1 MKTVDEI
8 FGEMLVSFGARTG
21 MEVDQGCDLA
31 VRLYAAAAQIYAL
44 YLQADWV
51 ARQAFP
57 QTAEGDYLDLHAQLR
72 GLERKQASH
81 AAGTLRFFAD
91 EAAETPREI
100 PLGTVCM
107 TAGLVRFETTRAA
120 VLPAGQLQVD
130 VPARALLAGSSGN
143 AAAGTVLSMAVA
155 PVGVRRCD
163 NPEPFLGG
171 SDGETDSELRKRVL
185 DTFQRL
191 PNGANAAFYEQGALS
206 FDEVAAA
213 SVLPRS
219 RGIGTVDVVVS
230 TPSGKAAPALLEQI
244 QAYFQSRREIA
255 VDVQVR
261 APEQVK
267 VDVAIRL
274 QPAEGSSLET
284 AAAGVEAAVRSWFS
298 GERLGKPVLL
308 AQLYSLIFACD
319 GVANCRL
326 AAPADDVEIAA
337 HQLPVLG
344 TLTVEELT

>member
-57 QTAEGDYLDLHAQLR
+57 PDSGGGLSGSPRPAER
-72 GLERKQASH
+72 
-81 AAGTLRFFAD
+81 AG
-91 EAAETPREI
+91 AE
-100 PLGTVCM
+100 
-107 TAGLVRFETTRAA
+107 AGLPCGGDPPLLCGRGGRDAQGDPTGHRMYDCGTGAVRDHTAA

-191 PNGANAAFYEQGALS
+191 PNGAKPPSMSRGPCPLMRWPPPPSFHGAGG
-206 FDEVAAA
+206 
-213 SVLPRS
+213 SVLWTWWCPPTAGRRTLPCWSRFRPISRAGGRSLWTSRCAPRS
-219 RGIGTVDVVVS
+219 R
-230 TPSGKAAPALLEQI
+230 
-244 QAYFQSRREIA
+244 
-255 VDVQVR
+255 
-261 APEQVK
+261 
-267 VDVAIRL
+267 
-274 QPAEGSSLET
+274 
-284 AAAGVEAAVRSWFS
+284 
-298 GERLGKPVLL
+298 
-308 AQLYSLIFACD
+308 
-319 GVANCRL
+319 
-326 AAPADDVEIAA
+326 
-337 HQLPVLG
+337 
-344 TLTVEELT
+344 

>member
-8 FGEMLVSFGARTG
+8 FGEMLVCFGERTG

-31 VRLYAAAAQIYAL
+31 VRLYAAAAQIYAM

-91 EAAETPREI
+91 QAAETPREI

-120 VLPAGQLQVD
+120 VLPVGQLQVD
-130 VPARALLAGSSGN
+130 VPARALLAGSAGN

-155 PVGVRRCD
+155 PVGIRRCD

-171 SDGETDSELRKRVL
+171 SDG
-185 DTFQRL
+185 
-191 PNGANAAFYEQGALS
+191 
-206 FDEVAAA
+206 
-213 SVLPRS
+213 
-219 RGIGTVDVVVS
+219 
-230 TPSGKAAPALLEQI
+230 
-244 QAYFQSRREIA
+244 
-255 VDVQVR
+255 
-261 APEQVK
+261 
-267 VDVAIRL
+267 
-274 QPAEGSSLET
+274 
-284 AAAGVEAAVRSWFS
+284 
-298 GERLGKPVLL
+298 
-308 AQLYSLIFACD
+308 
-319 GVANCRL
+319 
-326 AAPADDVEIAA
+326 
-337 HQLPVLG
+337 
-344 TLTVEELT
+344 

>member
-8 FGEMLVSFGARTG
+8 FGEMLVCFGERTG

-57 QTAEGDYLDLHAQLR
+57 QTAEGDYLDLHAHLR

-91 EAAETPREI
+91 QAAETPREI

-130 VPARALLAGSSGN
+130 VPARALLAGSAGN

-155 PVGVRRCD
+155 PVGIRRCD

-171 SDGETDSELRKRVL
+171 SDGETVH
-185 DTFQRL
+185 QC
-191 PNGANAAFYEQGALS
+191 GGY
-206 FDEVAAA
+206 
-213 SVLPRS
+213 
-219 RGIGTVDVVVS
+219 I
-230 TPSGKAAPALLEQI
+230 
-244 QAYFQSRREIA
+244 
-255 VDVQVR
+255 
-261 APEQVK
+261 
-267 VDVAIRL
+267 
-274 QPAEGSSLET
+274 
-284 AAAGVEAAVRSWFS
+284 
-298 GERLGKPVLL
+298 
-308 AQLYSLIFACD
+308 
-319 GVANCRL
+319 NCMR
-326 AAPADDVEIAA
+326 D
-337 HQLPVLG
+337 QQ
-344 TLTVEELT
+344 

>member
-1 MKTVDEI
+1 
-8 FGEMLVSFGARTG
+8 

-31 VRLYAAAAQIYAL
+31 VRLYAAAAQIYAM

-91 EAAETPREI
+91 QAAETPREI

-120 VLPAGQLQVD
+120 VLPVGQLQVD
-130 VPARALLAGSSGN
+130 VPARALLAGSAGN

-155 PVGVRRCD
+155 PVGIRRCD

-230 TPSGKAAPALLEQI
+230 THSGAGEGGRHRPDPAGGGFRPGDRGCRSGGRSEKLV
-244 QAYFQSRREIA
+244 FR
-255 VDVQVR
+255 R
-261 APEQVK
+261 APGQ
-267 VDVAIRL
+267 A
-274 QPAEGSSLET
+274 G
-284 AAAGVEAAVRSWFS
+284 AAGTAVQPGLFLRR
-298 GERLGKPVLL
+298 GG
-308 AQLYSLIFACD
+308 QLQA
-319 GVANCRL
+319 GRT
-326 AAPADDVEIAA
+326 
-337 HQLPVLG
+337 G
-344 TLTVEELT
+344 

>member
-191 PNGANAAFYEQGALS
+191 
-206 FDEVAAA
+206 
-213 SVLPRS
+213 
-219 RGIGTVDVVVS
+219 
-230 TPSGKAAPALLEQI
+230 
-244 QAYFQSRREIA
+244 
-255 VDVQVR
+255 
-261 APEQVK
+261 
-267 VDVAIRL
+267 
-274 QPAEGSSLET
+274 
-284 AAAGVEAAVRSWFS
+284 
-298 GERLGKPVLL
+298 
-308 AQLYSLIFACD
+308 SLIH
-319 GVANCRL
+319 
-326 AAPADDVEIAA
+326 I
-337 HQLPVLG
+337 
-344 TLTVEELT
+344 

>member
-8 FGEMLVSFGARTG
+8 FGEMLVCFGERTG

-57 QTAEGDYLDLHAQLR
+57 QTAEGDYLDLHAHLR

-91 EAAETPREI
+91 QAA
-100 PLGTVCM
+100 
-107 TAGLVRFETTRAA
+107 LVRFETTRAA

-130 VPARALLAGSSGN
+130 VPARALLAGSAGN

-155 PVGVRRCD
+155 PVGIRRCD

-230 TPSGKAAPALLEQI
+230 THSGQADPALLEQL
-244 QAYFQSRREIA
+244 QTYFQSRREIA

-267 VDVAIRL
+267 VDVTVRI
-274 QPAEGSSLET
+274 QPAEGSDRET
-284 AAAGVEAAVRSWFS
+284 VAAGVEAAVRNWFS

-308 AQLYSLIFACD
+308 AQLYSLVFSC
-319 GVANCRL
+319 
-326 AAPADDVEIAA
+326 
-337 HQLPVLG
+337 QLQAG
-344 TLTVEELT
+344 RTG

>member
-8 FGEMLVSFGARTG
+8 FGEMLVCFGERTG

-31 VRLYAAAAQIYAL
+31 VRLYAAAAQIYAM

-91 EAAETPREI
+91 QAAETPREI

-120 VLPAGQLQVD
+120 VLPVGQLQVD
-130 VPARALLAGSSGN
+130 VPARALLAGSAGN

-155 PVGVRRCD
+155 PVGIRRCD

-191 PNGANAAFYEQGALS
+191 PNGANAAFYEQGPSPLTRWPPPLS
-206 FDEVAAA
+206 SPGAGGSVRWMWWCPLTADRQTRHCWSSSRPISRAAGRSPWTSRYA
-213 SVLPRS
+213 PRS
-219 RGIGTVDVVVS
+219 R
-230 TPSGKAAPALLEQI
+230 
-244 QAYFQSRREIA
+244 
-255 VDVQVR
+255 
-261 APEQVK
+261 
-267 VDVAIRL
+267 
-274 QPAEGSSLET
+274 
-284 AAAGVEAAVRSWFS
+284 
-298 GERLGKPVLL
+298 
-308 AQLYSLIFACD
+308 
-319 GVANCRL
+319 
-326 AAPADDVEIAA
+326 
-337 HQLPVLG
+337 
-344 TLTVEELT
+344 

>member
-163 NPEPFLGG
+163 NPEPF
-171 SDGETDSELRKRVL
+171 SD
-185 DTFQRL
+185 
-191 PNGANAAFYEQGALS
+191 
-206 FDEVAAA
+206 
-213 SVLPRS
+213 
-219 RGIGTVDVVVS
+219 
-230 TPSGKAAPALLEQI
+230 
-244 QAYFQSRREIA
+244 
-255 VDVQVR
+255 VR
-261 APEQVK
+261 
-267 VDVAIRL
+267 
-274 QPAEGSSLET
+274 
-284 AAAGVEAAVRSWFS
+284 
-298 GERLGKPVLL
+298 
-308 AQLYSLIFACD
+308 
-319 GVANCRL
+319 
-326 AAPADDVEIAA
+326 
-337 HQLPVLG
+337 
-344 TLTVEELT
+344 